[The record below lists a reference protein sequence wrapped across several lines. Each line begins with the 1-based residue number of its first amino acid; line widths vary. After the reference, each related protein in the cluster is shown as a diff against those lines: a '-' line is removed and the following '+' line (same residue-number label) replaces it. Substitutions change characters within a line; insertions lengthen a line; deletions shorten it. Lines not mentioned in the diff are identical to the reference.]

1 MRRWKPELEHARFAV
16 FSVEKPQNGKRL
28 SLEAVARVLRQ
39 LLFVIWMLLGLVF
52 ALLCYAEMLGVVQF
66 D

>member
-1 MRRWKPELEHARFAV
+1 MRRWKPEFEHARFAV
-16 FSVEKPQNGKRL
+16 FSVEKPHNGTRL

-39 LLFVIWMLLGLVF
+39 LLFVIWMLLGLAF

>member
-1 MRRWKPELEHARFAV
+1 MGRWKPELEHARFAV
-16 FSVEKPQNGKRL
+16 FPMEKPHNGTRL

>member
-1 MRRWKPELEHARFAV
+1 MRRWKPELEHPRFAV
-16 FSVEKPQNGKRL
+16 FPVEKPHNGTRL
-28 SLEAVARVLRQ
+28 RLEAVARVLRQ

-52 ALLCYAEMLGVVQF
+52 SVLCYAEMLGVVQF

>member
-1 MRRWKPELEHARFAV
+1 MRRWKPELEHARFLYFRWKSRTTAKD
-16 FSVEKPQNGKRL
+16 FSF
-28 SLEAVARVLRQ
+28 EAVARVLRQ
-39 LLFVIWMLLGLVF
+39 LLFVIWILLGLVF